1 MCIRDSLTFVVY
13 SILDDKENWPKGDT
27 IDGENKIVLFHG
39 PINDSKTDVGYI
51 VSSNSFTEEMFD
63 GFDMALLGDIHKRQT
78 IGGDHIAYAGS
89 MIQQNHGESLEK
101 HGYLLWDVPTRTFEE
116 FKIPNDYGFYTLDVD
131 NGVVPDVTDMPK
143 KPRLR
148 VRISNTD
155 LSLIH
160 I

>member
-1 MCIRDSLTFVVY
+1 MEGIKSAFFTKSV
-13 SILDDKENWPKGDT
+13 
-27 IDGENKIVLFHG
+27 
-39 PINDSKTDVGYI
+39 NDSKTDVGYI

-78 IGGDHIAYAGS
+78 IGGDYIAYAGS

-116 FKIPNDYGFYTLDVD
+116 FNIPNDYGFYTLDVD
-131 NGVVPDVTDMPK
+131 NGIVPDVDDMPK

-155 LSLIH
+155 PSQIKRALTEIKRNTKYKSLL
-160 I
+160 